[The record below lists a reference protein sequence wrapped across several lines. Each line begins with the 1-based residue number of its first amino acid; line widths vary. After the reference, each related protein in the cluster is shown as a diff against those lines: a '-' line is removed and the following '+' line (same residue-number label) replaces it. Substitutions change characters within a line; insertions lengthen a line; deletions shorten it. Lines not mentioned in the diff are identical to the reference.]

1 MPTSRLFRA
10 AAMAWL
16 LTAVARVLI
25 AVLRIG
31 PASEA
36 GTFVSTLGGVAVGVT
51 GAWLLWTRPDKRS
64 AIITTLFGF
73 YAVLGIAYL
82 PLIGLES
89 WFMVLI
95 ATGILAFVLSLACLV
110 VTWRQPP
117 TSA

>member
-10 AAMAWL
+10 AAIAWF
-16 LTAVARVLI
+16 LTAAARVLV

-31 PASEA
+31 PASET

-51 GAWLLWTRPDKRS
+51 GAWLLWTRPDRRS

-89 WFMVLI
+89 WFIVLI
-95 ATGILAFVLSLACLV
+95 GTGVLAFVLSLACLIV
-110 VTWRQPP
+110 AWRQPP
-117 TSA
+117 TAA